1 MQLSIIIVNYNV
13 KYFLEQCLRAVIK
26 AVEGIRAELIVVD
39 NHSTDGSM
47 EYLRPLFPGILFIC
61 NEENLGFAKANNLA
75 LRNASGEYVLFLN
88 PDTLVPEN
96 AFSLC
101 LAFMKAHPKAGAL
114 GVRMLDGRGRFLPES
129 KRAFPSP
136 TASFY
141 KLMGLAA
148 LFPTSGYFNKYAL
161 GDLNE
166 HDNHEVAVLAG
177 AFMFTKKKLL
187 DDLQGFD
194 ESYFMY
200 GEDIDLSYRIQKA
213 GYQNHYFAGT
223 TIIHF
228 KGESSRKAGLNY
240 VKFFYAAML
249 IFVQKQY
256 TSGTAKLFSY
266 FIQIAITCRAI
277 ITAVERLV
285 RRVLLPVIDGTI
297 VWLTLKSVS
306 LLWISQVRN
315 GKGFGFEY
323 LSYAI
328 VFFSGVFISSAA
340 FTGLYDKRYKTAK
353 TLFSVAFAAV
363 SMLAIY
369 SLLPESMRF
378 SRGVIFGGG
387 LMGAVFIFLLRQII
401 TAEKSNLFEYET
413 EREKQTV
420 VAGTEKEYSEII
432 KLLEEVMLEQKLLGR
447 IGVGASD
454 NSVLCSLENLK
465 LLRKKITIEE
475 IIFCEGTLTLSEIIT
490 QIQAFSKQDMRFLF
504 HLSGTQSIV
513 GSDRLTEAGKV
524 IAPFIEYRIAQPY
537 PKKMKRLVDVV
548 LAFLFLVT
556 APIHLI
562 LHKKTAAFLG
572 NALSVLS
579 GQKTWVG
586 YASTSFVLP
595 PLAKGVVAH
604 IGPISLFG
612 ASLAE
617 KADKLY
623 AKNYDWWRDI
633 VIVFRKYHRL
643 GEVTNRLKP
652 NNN

>member
-13 KYFLEQCLRAVIK
+13 KYFLEQCLQAVLK
-26 AVEGIRAELIVVD
+26 GVEGIRAELIVVD

-47 EYLRPLFPGILFIC
+47 EYLRPLFPGIIFIC
-61 NEENLGFAKANNLA
+61 NKENLGFAKANNLA
-75 LRNASGEYVLFLN
+75 LANASGEYVLFLN

-101 LAFMKAHPKAGAL
+101 LTFMKAHPKAGAL

-166 HDNHEVAVLAG
+166 HANHQVAVLAG
-177 AFMFTKKKLL
+177 AFMFTRKKLL
-187 DDLQGFD
+187 DDLHGFD
-194 ESYFMY
+194 EGYFMY

-285 RRVLLPVIDGTI
+285 RPVLFPVIDGTI
-297 VWLTLKSVS
+297 VWLSLKIVS

-328 VFFSGVFISSAA
+328 VFFAGVFILSAA
-340 FTGLYDKRYKTAK
+340 FTGLYDKRYKTAR
-353 TLFSVAFAAV
+353 TFFAVAFAVV
-363 SMLAIY
+363 SMLAVY
-369 SLLPESMRF
+369 SLLPESLRF
-378 SRGVIFGGG
+378 SRGVILGGG
-387 LMGAVFIFLLRQII
+387 LMGAVFIFLLRQIV
-401 TAEKSNLFEYET
+401 TAEKNNLFEYET
-413 EREKQTV
+413 EREKQTIV
-420 VAGTEKEYSEII
+420 VGTEKEYGKIVT
-432 KLLEEVMLEQKLLGR
+432 LLEEVMLAQKLLGR
-447 IGVGASD
+447 IGVDASD
-454 NSVLCSLENLK
+454 NSALCSLKNLQA
-465 LLRKKITIEE
+465 LRKKIPIGE
-475 IIFCEGTLTLSEIIT
+475 IIFCEGSLTLSEIIAQM
-490 QIQAFSKQDMRFLF
+490 QIFAKQDMRFLF
-504 HLSGTQSIV
+504 HLSGTQSII
-513 GSDRLTEAGKV
+513 GSNRLTEAGKV
-524 IAPFIEYRIAQPY
+524 ITPFIEYRIAQPY
-537 PKKMKRLVDVV
+537 HKKMKRLVDVV
-548 LAFLFLVT
+548 LALLFLVT

-562 LHKKTAAFLG
+562 VQKKTTTFLG

-579 GQKTWVG
+579 SRKTWVG
-586 YASTSFVLP
+586 YASTSLVLP

-604 IGPISLFG
+604 ISPTSLFG

-623 AKNYDWWRDI
+623 AKNYDWWHDI
-633 VIVFRKYHRL
+633 VVVFRNYHRL
-643 GEVTNRLKP
+643 GNKSP
-652 NNN
+652 QCSNNN